1 MKLEKPDLEIIVP
14 APRDAQI
21 TIQAQRQIERLQQ
34 HSIVELEAVRQFHQ

>member
-14 APRDAQI
+14 APRD
-21 TIQAQRQIERLQQ
+21 AQRQIERLQQ